1 MLSQLLKLSRDTEG
15 RYATDEELQ
24 FLQNYLQSYS
34 LRLQTYQRLHEL
46 EGTIIQQVYN
56 QLRSQEPE
64 MFRRNTE
71 DLSAI
76 WKRDTLRVL
85 RYSAVALLLDDP
97 ETLRESLLYWM
108 QSLMRAFKMQR
119 SCQVTYEVMQKV
131 VKESLT
137 PPQADLLCAILEV
150 DRQVLGVV

>member
-1 MLSQLLKLSRDTEG
+1 MLSQLQKLSRDTEG

-24 FLQNYLQSYS
+24 FLQNYLESYS

-46 EGTIIQQVYN
+46 ESTIMQQVYD

-119 SCQVTYEVMQKV
+119 NCQVTYEVMQKV

-137 PPQADLLCAILEV
+137 PPQAHLLCAVLEV